1 MTYYHDLQQICNKDI
16 KKMIFRNLQTN
27 LPHPPTC
34 FPPKKKILREVFQ
47 QAFSIPPFIEK
58 DTKVSS
64 NLVIIQE
71 DIEKYLDLKAKCK

>member
-1 MTYYHDLQQICNKDI
+1 M
-16 KKMIFRNLQTN
+16 
-27 LPHPPTC
+27 LPPQ
-34 FPPKKKILREVFQ
+34 KKKILREVFQ

-71 DIEKYLDLKAKCK
+71 DIEKYLDLKAKYK